1 MFYVYCRSYY
11 PVYEPAE
18 GGYYVSC
25 SEVTECEE
33 FSTLENAYAEFI
45 DSVAEAEKDG
55 HVVSN
60 ASWNCGFKTVDGET
74 HLDFPWVEYD
84 KTGYIGDGFMLAIS
98 ADKPED
104 EPYEGY
110 C

>member
-18 GGYYVSC
+18 GGYYVCASK
-25 SEVTECEE
+25 VDECRK
-33 FSTLENAYAEFI
+33 FYTLEDAYAEFL
-45 DSVAEAEKDG
+45 DSVAEAEKEG
-55 HVVSN
+55 HTVSH
-60 ASWNCGFKTVDGET
+60 ASWYCGFKTVDGET
-74 HLDFPWVEYD
+74 YLDFPYVSYD
-84 KTGYIGDGFMLAIS
+84 QNGYVGDGFMLAIS